1 MNRRTCHR
9 SRSAYLLIAAI
20 VMLLAAC
27 GRPSFTTEPSL
38 VSLTMADDNGLT
50 MAEDSSL
57 IFEEGSTVE
66 VVIGLT
72 PAPSSSVEVMLQIDP
87 APGSYRVEGDGIG
100 PGSPTGGILPVSVAL
115 DARNSMRT
123 MSIVANADD
132 NIDLDRLSV
141 SVVAGSGYRRPPSP
155 EILAFTIT
163 DVPAAS
169 LGEPSSTTLTE
180 GAGSSGRQA
189 EIAVQLDRIPTEEVM
204 VVVEVTQSDPVIEG
218 DTTYAEVT
226 YGLDYEVTSGEA
238 AGIMFDDDDEGT
250 LRPREVRLLF
260 AGVTQRRTLLLSV
273 TEDVDGL
280 SETLSL
286 RLLDGAGYQVVGME
300 RSLSVSDN
308 EPTITELRWLY
319 GLMENIA
326 IFENGGDTSGGA
338 LPLWQIKGNGTL
350 AMGTIVHFLVSDDST
365 IEVGDVGQDRVA
377 TQLVCTPTLN
387 KGDTGFIK
395 VLQDLNLRDDAQILY
410 PGGSFMYPVNSPE
423 LAEEIEASGQLYD
436 LCFNP
441 DADND
446 NEVLEIIF
454 LPGDGYQLPP
464 DGISLTILS
473 NDDGM

>member
-326 IFENGGDTSGGA
+326 INENGGGFGL
-338 LPLWQIKGNGTL
+338 LPVWQIRGNGTTAMDTTLHFL
-350 AMGTIVHFLVSDDST
+350 ARAGTI
-365 IEVGDVGQDRVA
+365 ENGDVGQFRA
-377 TQLVCTPTLN
+377 GGCESTLN
-387 KGDTGFIK
+387 VGDRGTILVGALTLSPTVFN
-395 VLQDLNLRDDAQILY
+395 NLFSSISGEAA
-410 PGGSFMYPVNSPE
+410 GE
-423 LAEEIEASGQLYD
+423 LSN
-436 LCFNP
+436 LCFRP
-441 DADND
+441 DDDSND
-446 NEVLEIIF
+446 EKLTIVL

>member
-326 IFENGGDTSGGA
+326 IFENGGGFGL
-338 LPLWQIKGNGTL
+338 LPVWQIRGEGTTAMDTTLHFL
-350 AMGTIVHFLVSDDST
+350 ARAGTI
-365 IEVGDVGQDRVA
+365 ENGDVGQRRGTDCV
-377 TQLVCTPTLN
+377 PTLN
-387 KGDTGFIK
+387 VGDRGTIF
-395 VLQDLNLRDDAQILY
+395 V
-410 PGGSFMYPVNSPE
+410 
-423 LAEEIEASGQLYD
+423 EASFRLRLDVFEDLFRITSGEAAGELSN
-436 LCFNP
+436 LCFRP
-441 DADND
+441 DDDSND
-446 NEVLEIIF
+446 EKLTIVL